1 MTYHA
6 VAVVNW
12 QRAHQVICFDCAR
25 QWAYFDG
32 VDAERAAEGHRART
46 ASVRPVLCQSAEI
59 A

>member
-1 MTYHA
+1 MTFHA

-46 ASVRPVLCQSAEI
+46 AREGVG
-59 A
+59 